1 LADNR
6 VICPTSALDK
16 NFNPRNA
23 LKNAR
28 RNKKP
33 VISSKAK
40 NPFIAVLL
48 GLLLLP
54 RFLFGDFSP
63 SGRNDKKKFLPV
75 ISNERSEEKSL
86 NYCPVVIVSAAKN
99 PFKQKKL
106 IVTTRLYSIGYFFFS
121 QPIRYVLFPI
131 NNNIN

>member
-1 LADNR
+1 MPAEIKSLLFR
-6 VICPTSALDK
+6 
-16 NFNPRNA
+16 
-23 LKNAR
+23 
-28 RNKKP
+28 
-33 VISSKAK
+33 AK
-40 NPFIAVLL
+40 RKIP
-48 GLLLLP
+48 LLLFCWACYY
-54 RFLFGDFSP
+54 FLAFY
-63 SGRNDKKKFLPV
+63 SGISRGTRNDKKKFLPV

-106 IVTTRLYSIGYFFFS
+106 IVTTRLYSIGYYFFS